1 MSKSENESQREGER
15 GARPRPG
22 RALALSIAL
31 PLTFVLPLAIALV
44 AIALAIGGAPSGA
57 GARDDVPEEI
67 ARRKSPVTLE
77 ETELRYYKRQFKGKC
92 ARCHGRDGDGKGGSE
107 PPAPPL
113 VAPADFTDA
122 QYMATRTDG
131 QLFYQILNGGGERCA
146 MPAFGPESDHAW
158 NEEKIWHMVA
168 YVRLFARGSA
178 P

>member
-1 MSKSENESQREGER
+1 MSKTEIESRREGER
-15 GARPRPG
+15 GAWPRRV
-22 RALALSIAL
+22 RALALSTAL
-31 PLTFVLPLAIALV
+31 PLAFVLPLAPL
-44 AIALAIGGAPSGA
+44 AIALAIGGAPRSA
-57 GARDDVPEEI
+57 SARDDVPEEI

-92 ARCHGRDGDGKGGSE
+92 ARCHGRDGDGKGGE

-122 QYMATRTDG
+122 HYMATRTDG